1 MFTCK
6 REKLAK
12 SGLDEIIGQ
21 VLVLDRLGS
30 VVLEEL
36 FQSPI
41 RKLNSLEKDRPSR
54 REGNSLRT
62 RQVAHRGASKFLGS
76 DLSTRNVLQGEE
88 RWR

>member
-12 SGLDEIIGQ
+12 SGPDEIIGQ

-30 VVLEEL
+30 VVLQEL

-41 RKLNSLEKDRPSR
+41 RKLNSLEKDRPS
-54 REGNSLRT
+54 
-62 RQVAHRGASKFLGS
+62 
-76 DLSTRNVLQGEE
+76 
-88 RWR
+88 